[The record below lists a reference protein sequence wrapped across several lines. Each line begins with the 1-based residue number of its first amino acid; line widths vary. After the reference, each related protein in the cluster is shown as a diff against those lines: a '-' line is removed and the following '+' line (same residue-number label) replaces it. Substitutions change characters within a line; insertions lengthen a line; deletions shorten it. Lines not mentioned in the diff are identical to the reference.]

1 MTEASAAAAPRDG
14 GRMVFVDALR
24 VAVIVMVVAHHAS
37 QPYGPTGGEWPIT
50 DPSNSEWLAPFYIVN
65 AAFGMGL
72 LFLLAGYFV
81 PKSYDRIGA
90 RRFLSSRWIR
100 IGIPLAIFVL
110 LVNVPVAFLLESPRL
125 SPGEFVH
132 SLYDSGLQNAYV
144 HLWFLGHLL
153 LYSAAYVGWRL
164 IADRKTE
171 RSRRE
176 WPVPSHSAIVGFVVV
191 LALATWV
198 VRWWYPIDEW
208 VPLFFVVA
216 AEPAHLV
223 QYVALFAVGVIAYR
237 GDWLRRL
244 STKTGMIWL
253 AIGLVAAVGI
263 YVVRLSASDRWSDI
277 YAGGGFGWQSLLA
290 STWEALIC
298 VGMCLGL
305 IVLFRQ
311 VFHRTNRLLVA
322 MAAASYAAYILHLMI
337 VVGLQAGME
346 GVDLPALAKF
356 AMVFTFGVLLAFGI
370 GHLSRRVPGVRSV
383 LGTTPSKADTTSES
397 HTVKP

>member
-1 MTEASAAAAPRDG
+1 MTEASVATAPPGG

-24 VAVIVMVVAHHAS
+24 VAVIVVVIAHHAS

-50 DPSNSEWLAPFYIVN
+50 DPSTSEWLAPFYIVN

-90 RRFLSSRWIR
+90 GRFLSSRWIR

-125 SPGEFVH
+125 SPGEFVR

-164 IADRKTE
+164 FADRRTG
-171 RSRRE
+171 RSRRT
-176 WPVPSHSAIVGFVVV
+176 WPVPSHGVIVGFVVV
-191 LALATWV
+191 LALVTWV

-216 AEPAHLV
+216 AEPAHLP

-244 STKTGMIWL
+244 STRTGMIWL
-253 AIGLVAAVGI
+253 TIGLIAAGGI
-263 YVVRLSASDRWSDI
+263 YVVRLGASDRWSDI

-290 STWEALIC
+290 SAWEALIC

-305 IVLFRQ
+305 IVLFRR
-311 VFHRTNRLLVA
+311 VFHRTSRLLVA
-322 MAAASYAAYILHLMI
+322 MAAASYAAYILHLMT

-346 GVDLPALAKF
+346 GLDLPALVKF
-356 AMVFTFGVLLAFGI
+356 GVVFTFGVLLAFGA
-370 GHLSRRVPGVRSV
+370 GHLSRRVPGVRLV
-383 LGTTPSKADTTSES
+383 LGTTPAKSETKAEGHS
-397 HTVKP
+397 VKP

>member
-1 MTEASAAAAPRDG
+1 MTDASAVAAPSDG

-24 VAVIVMVVAHHAS
+24 VVVIVMVVAHHAS

-50 DPSNSEWLAPFYIVN
+50 DASNSEWLAPFYIVN

-81 PKSYDRIGA
+81 PKSYDRSGA
-90 RRFLSSRWIR
+90 GRFLSSRWIR
-100 IGIPLAIFVL
+100 IGVPLAIFVL
-110 LVNVPVAFLLESPRL
+110 LVNVPVAYLLESPRL
-125 SPGEFVH
+125 PFGEFVR

-198 VRWWYPIDEW
+198 VRWWYPIDVW

-216 AEPAHLV
+216 AEPAHLP
-223 QYVALFAVGVIAYR
+223 QYVFLFALGVIAYR
-237 GDWLRRL
+237 GDWLRTL

-253 AIGLVAAVGI
+253 AIGFGAAASI
-263 YVVRLSASDRWSDI
+263 YVVRLGASDRWGDI
-277 YAGGGFGWQSLLA
+277 YAGGAFGWQSLLA
-290 STWEALIC
+290 SSWEALVC

-305 IVLFRQ
+305 IVVFRQ

-346 GVDLPALAKF
+346 GLELPALAKF
-356 AMVFTFGVLLAFGI
+356 GSVFAFGVLIAFGI
-370 GHLSRRVPGVRSV
+370 GHLSRRVPGVRTV
-383 LGTTPSKADTTSES
+383 LGTAPSKPTSSAES
-397 HTVKP
+397 DTVKP

>member
-1 MTEASAAAAPRDG
+1 
-14 GRMVFVDALR
+14 
-24 VAVIVMVVAHHAS
+24 
-37 QPYGPTGGEWPIT
+37 
-50 DPSNSEWLAPFYIVN
+50 
-65 AAFGMGL
+65 
-72 LFLLAGYFV
+72 
-81 PKSYDRIGA
+81 
-90 RRFLSSRWIR
+90 
-100 IGIPLAIFVL
+100 
-110 LVNVPVAFLLESPRL
+110 
-125 SPGEFVH
+125 
-132 SLYDSGLQNAYV
+132 
-144 HLWFLGHLL
+144 
-153 LYSAAYVGWRL
+153 
-164 IADRKTE
+164 
-171 RSRRE
+171 
-176 WPVPSHSAIVGFVVV
+176 
-191 LALATWV
+191 
-198 VRWWYPIDEW
+198 
-208 VPLFFVVA
+208 
-216 AEPAHLV
+216 
-223 QYVALFAVGVIAYR
+223 
-237 GDWLRRL
+237 
-244 STKTGMIWL
+244 MIWL
-253 AIGLVAAVGI
+253 TIGLVAAAGI
-263 YVVRLSASDRWSDI
+263 YVVRLGASDRWSDI

>member
-1 MTEASAAAAPRDG
+1 MTEASAAATPRDG
-14 GRMVFVDALR
+14 RRIVFVDALR

-90 RRFLSSRWIR
+90 GRFLSSRWIR

-110 LVNVPVAFLLESPRL
+110 LVNVPVAFLLESPRP
-125 SPGEFVH
+125 SPGEFVR

-164 IADRKTE
+164 IADRRTG
-171 RSRRE
+171 RPRRT
-176 WPVPSHSAIVGFVVV
+176 WPVPSHRAILGFLVV
-191 LALATWV
+191 LALVTWV

-216 AEPAHLV
+216 AEPAHLP

-244 STKTGMIWL
+244 STRAGMIWL
-253 AIGLVAAVGI
+253 AIGLIASGGI
-263 YVVRLSASDRWSDI
+263 YVVRLGASDRWRDI
-277 YAGGGFGWQSLLA
+277 YAGGGFAWQSLLA

-305 IVLFRQ
+305 IILFRQ
-311 VFHRTNRLLVA
+311 VFHRTSRLLVA

-346 GVDLPALAKF
+346 GLELPALAKF
-356 AMVFTFGVLLAFGI
+356 GVVFSVGVLLAFGV
-370 GHLSRRVPGVRSV
+370 GHLSQRVPGVRSI
-383 LGTTPSKADTTSES
+383 LGTTPSKSATNAAG
-397 HTVKP
+397 HTVKR

>member
-1 MTEASAAAAPRDG
+1 MTGASAAVTPRDG
-14 GRMVFVDALR
+14 RRIVFVDALR
-24 VAVIVMVVAHHAS
+24 VAVIVVVIAHHAS

-81 PKSYDRIGA
+81 PKSYDRVGA
-90 RRFLSSRWIR
+90 GRFLSSRWIR
-100 IGIPLAIFVL
+100 IGIPLAVFVL

-125 SPGEFVH
+125 SPGEFVR

-164 IADRKTE
+164 FTDHRTE
-171 RSRRE
+171 RSRRT
-176 WPVPSHSAIVGFVVV
+176 WRVPSHGAIVGFVVV

-208 VPLFFVVA
+208 VPLLFVVA
-216 AEPAHLV
+216 AEPAHLP

-244 STKTGMIWL
+244 STTAGMIWL
-253 AIGLVAAVGI
+253 TIGLIAAGGI
-263 YVVRLSASDRWSDI
+263 YVVRLGASDRWGDI

-311 VFHRTNRLLVA
+311 VFHRTSRLLVA

-346 GVDLPALAKF
+346 GLELPALAKF
-356 AMVFTFGVLLAFGI
+356 GVVFTFGVLLAFGV

-383 LGTTPSKADTTSES
+383 LGTTPGKSETDTEG
-397 HTVKP
+397 HTVKQ